1 MLRSMIY
8 NKDCGRSYYYPFLP
22 ISSWVEQMDSKKR
35 LQNAFED
42 ILANT
47 FDSNDYMEVYA
58 VSDAGLLLNDVPGE
72 VMGRKPTL
80 LANLMSAAD
89 AVADDPLVVLTID
102 EGRLFLKRINNTSF
116 LVVKTVAGV
125 DEKDVNERIEE
136 SARRIKIEIPWLR

>member
-1 MLRSMIY
+1 MFKCLIY
-8 NKDCGRSYYYPFLP
+8 DKDCGRSYYYPVLP

-42 ILANT
+42 ILATT
-47 FDSNDYMEVYA
+47 FDSQDYLEVYA

-89 AVADDPLVVLTID
+89 SLAVDPMVTVTVD
-102 EGRLFLKRINNTSF
+102 GGHLFLKRVNNTSF
-116 LVVKTVAGV
+116 LVVKANAGV
-125 DEKDVNERIEE
+125 DEKDVYERIEE
-136 SARRIKIEIPWLR
+136 SARRIKVEIPWLR

>member
-1 MLRSMIY
+1 
-8 NKDCGRSYYYPFLP
+8 
-22 ISSWVEQMDSKKR
+22 MDSKKR